1 MTTDISAE
9 THALIKEAAR
19 AAAHEAVIEVLEK
32 IGIEPDEHKEV
43 QKDMIWM
50 RKWRMMSERL
60 GSRVLMTVATILSAG
75 VIGLVWQ
82 HITGT
87 K

>member
-1 MTTDISAE
+1 MTDISAE

-19 AAAHEAVIEVLEK
+19 VAAHEAVIEVLEK
-32 IGIEPDEHKEV
+32 IGIEPDEHIEV

-50 RKWRMMSERL
+50 RKWRIMSERL
-60 GSRVLMTVATILSAG
+60 GSRILMTIATILSAG
-75 VIGLVWQ
+75 VVALVWQ